1 MYKLPPLI
9 LRLSHRDHFVR
20 VLLRM
25 DFRGGGNVVLE
36 FGRRDNR
43 RGRKKSN
50 VFRRR
55 FETTGVSLRI
65 PRDWCIRDFSLLD
78 RFMGRRIPKK
88 QMLFT
93 VLRAQLTLHVGV
105 FDMRVRYSVFG
116 NREGFRGEGTR
127 TKFDQRYHRDDE
139 ENVRHRERELVRGT
153 DYELGFGVCANG
165 EFSVDGGV
173 EKGGERVLVERVRGK
188 RRRRRRRGGEFV
200 FWKE

>member
-9 LRLSHRDHFVR
+9 LRLSHRDHCVR

-36 FGRRDNR
+36 FGRRRDNR
-43 RGRKKSN
+43 GRQKSN

-65 PRDWCIRDFSLLD
+65 PRDWFIRDFSLLD

-105 FDMRVRYSVFG
+105 
-116 NREGFRGEGTR
+116 
-127 TKFDQRYHRDDE
+127 
-139 ENVRHRERELVRGT
+139 
-153 DYELGFGVCANG
+153 
-165 EFSVDGGV
+165 
-173 EKGGERVLVERVRGK
+173 
-188 RRRRRRRGGEFV
+188 
-200 FWKE
+200 